1 MQNLEHTGWKLQR
14 TIAGGAL
21 ELAGGIGMI
30 DPLAL
35 ALDMEHALS
44 VDVCPTE
51 AESFPASQAADQ
63 HEQEQGI
70 AGYLLGGGEIAA

>member
-35 ALDMEHALS
+35 ALDMDDGMIEVAIRSLELVLPS
-44 VDVCPTE
+44 EKGQDE
-51 AESFPASQAADQ
+51 W
-63 HEQEQGI
+63 
-70 AGYLLGGGEIAA
+70 